1 MDLVLCEGPQIF
13 EQGATI
19 SQSILQKCV
28 YFDGSWGRPER
39 FIQATSNNSFCTF
52 SGIPTISLVGPIK
65 IRLVQYQPF
74 LQSQGPSKSA
84 YEFISVI
91 KKCSVKT
98 LGNLFSALK
107 KTALV
112 PTVHQNPAIIF
123 VPRPRFTVTN
133 DGIFFCHPTVVMGF
147 WDSHPTLL
155 GPGLLS

>member
-1 MDLVLCEGPQIF
+1 MYIYSWWMMIEYANRNPPKWNIWNHSPGEIVRRLCPSSQQIHRISMDLVLCEGQQIF

-74 LQSQGPSKSA
+74 LFHFKTRGLTHVVPATVFMHPKSKIILSPN
-84 YEFISVI
+84 
-91 KKCSVKT
+91 SVKD
-98 LGNLFSALK
+98 
-107 KTALV
+107 
-112 PTVHQNPAIIF
+112 Q
-123 VPRPRFTVTN
+123 
-133 DGIFFCHPTVVMGF
+133 
-147 WDSHPTLL
+147 
-155 GPGLLS
+155 